1 MPIAQAQATMKSVAE
16 LTASVDGARGKRVCL
31 LLSGMLERSMLD
43 HIDLQVRADILKN
56 ENVQLTA
63 DIAKLRE
70 KNVELN
76 ELNAYLQR
84 QIYGK
89 KSEPLPKPNATPD
102 DPADPA
108 VAVDEAKAAA
118 ARELQKKAR
127 AMLKAAH
134 ANGQPKEKGS
144 GTEALL
150 PGLCRQR

>member
-76 ELNAYLQR
+76 ELNAHSHQVR
-84 QIYGK
+84 
-89 KSEPLPKPNATPD
+89 
-102 DPADPA
+102 
-108 VAVDEAKAAA
+108 V
-118 ARELQKKAR
+118 KKA
-127 AMLKAAH
+127 
-134 ANGQPKEKGS
+134 
-144 GTEALL
+144 
-150 PGLCRQR
+150 PGVRDLT